1 MLNTLGLVPALET
14 QTNKIH
20 MHPPPPPST
29 PLDYEHPGD
38 QADRALEGKGDA
50 LNTDPGTPLGAEI
63 LTTLTLML
71 GKSL

>member
-20 MHPPPPPST
+20 MDPPPPLSA
-29 PLDYEHPGD
+29 PLDCEHPGD
-38 QADRALEGKGDA
+38 QADRELEGKGDA

-63 LTTLTLML
+63 LTPLTPML
-71 GKSL
+71 GESL